1 MNIEQILDSINNGEI
16 KKHIKE
22 QYEKELAYIGELE
35 ALGFARFRVDAA
47 AEDAHVGEREAIEF
61 TRSRA
66 DAAADMR
73 IFGEREAIEFARSR
87 ADAAADML
95 AAETTRTMA
104 AQRKQIIGLMA
115 AIAYISA
122 LAFALGI
129 ILGRAL

>member
-1 MNIEQILDSINNGEI
+1 MNIEQITRRVSDQEARENIRQQFLKEILILGER
-16 KKHIKE
+16 
-22 QYEKELAYIGELE
+22 E
-35 ALGFARFRVDAA
+35 ALEFARFR
-47 AEDAHVGEREAIEF
+47 
-61 TRSRA
+61 A
-66 DAAADMR
+66 DAL
-73 IFGEREAIEFARSR
+73 
-87 ADAAADML
+87 ADANEQAADML

>member
-1 MNIEQILDSINNGEI
+1 MNIDQIISTAPDQEARD
-16 KKHIKE
+16 HIRR
-22 QYEKELAYIGELE
+22 QYQSDLQVL
-35 ALGFARFRVDAA
+35 
-47 AEDAHVGEREAIEF
+47 GEREAL
-61 TRSRA
+61 
-66 DAAADMR
+66 
-73 IFGEREAIEFARSR
+73 EFARFR

>member
-1 MNIEQILDSINNGEI
+1 MNIEQITRRVSD
-16 KKHIKE
+16 
-22 QYEKELAYIGELE
+22 YE
-35 ALGFARFRVDAA
+35 ARENIR
-47 AEDAHVGEREAIEF
+47 REYQ
-61 TRSRA
+61 S
-66 DAAADMR
+66 DLL
-73 IFGEREAIEFARSR
+73 IFGEREAIEFARFR

>member
-1 MNIEQILDSINNGEI
+1 MTIDQITDTVRDRQARR
-16 KKHIKE
+16 HIRE
-22 QYEKELAYIGELE
+22 QYA
-35 ALGFARFRVDAA
+35 VDL
-47 AEDAHVGEREAIEF
+47 H
-61 TRSRA
+61 
-66 DAAADMR
+66 
-73 IFGEREAIEFARSR
+73 IFGEREALEFARFR